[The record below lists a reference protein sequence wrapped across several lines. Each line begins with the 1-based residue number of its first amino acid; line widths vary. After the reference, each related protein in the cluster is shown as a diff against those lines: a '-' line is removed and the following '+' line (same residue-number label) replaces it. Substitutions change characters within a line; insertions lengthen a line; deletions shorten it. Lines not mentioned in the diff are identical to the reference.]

1 MADAHTHADA
11 SKTQTASAIVQ
22 SARVVAIS
30 WHGVLFDAGRR
41 EIHEALRAAFR
52 PWGVDLHDD
61 ELEQTRGPTGA
72 PQIRRLLSLQ
82 RVAEAFRSTKARWAN
97 ADDIAAIA
105 RDLEPR
111 LIEAAARAATPNQ
124 DAVELLQRLHDRGV
138 QTAVICCTPKRLLG
152 PQLAQLERAGL
163 PLDAVVTADEA
174 CEPAPAPWGI
184 FEVMRLLG
192 VQNAHDLV
200 FIDDSDAGW
209 LAAKN
214 AGARSLELASGTIAG
229 RANTGHADASTTS
242 LRDV

>member
-1 MADAHTHADA
+1 MAETHAKSDA
-11 SKTQTASAIVQ
+11 SGDHAASAIVRD
-22 SARVVAIS
+22 ARVVAIS

-52 PWGVDLHDD
+52 PWGVELSDD
-61 ELEQTRGPTGA
+61 ELDATRGPTGT

-82 RVAEAFRSTKARWAN
+82 RVAEAFRSTKGRWAN
-97 ADDIAAIA
+97 SEDIAAIA

-111 LIEAAARAATPNQ
+111 LIDAAARAAKPNQ
-124 DAVELLQRLHDRGV
+124 DAVDFLQRFHRLGV
-138 QTAVICCTPKRLLG
+138 KTAVVCCTPRRLLG
-152 PQLAQLERAGL
+152 PQLEQLEHAGL
-163 PLDAVVTADEA
+163 PLDAVITADEA

-192 VQNAHDLV
+192 LRDARDLV

-214 AGARSLELASGTIAG
+214 AGARSLELASSG
-229 RANTGHADASTTS
+229 RREGGSGADASTTS
-242 LRDV
+242 LRDL